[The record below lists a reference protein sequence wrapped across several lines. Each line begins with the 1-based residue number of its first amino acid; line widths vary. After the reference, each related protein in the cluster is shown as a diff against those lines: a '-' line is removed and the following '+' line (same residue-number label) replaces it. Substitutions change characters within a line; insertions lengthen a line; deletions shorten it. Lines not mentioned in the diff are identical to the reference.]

1 MRILIPTIGSRGDVQ
16 PFIALAQGLER
27 AGHAVTLMTHPHMHA
42 LVKSYGVTFATLGPN
57 IDLAQ
62 EAAAIRAR
70 SSNAWLGLIRAM
82 RLSFDVLENS
92 HADIQAACWDVDLV
106 IVPVQ
111 SAAGKNEADLAGVP
125 HVSVSFMPWG
135 LPYKDPVR
143 PFLKRVFYAAMDRA
157 IGAITTRPL
166 NRARSRFGL
175 SPVGPEGF
183 TSKLLNLVPISPSV
197 YPPNPLWDARHRVVG
212 YWFVE
217 ETSPWEPPMD
227 LQTFLES
234 GPPPIVVSLGAMSY
248 GGDETLATATLFVDA
263 IQAAGVR
270 AIIQGW
276 DYALSKMELPPSI
289 LAEGAVPHSW
299 LLPHTAGLVHHG
311 GFGTTA
317 AGIRTGTP
325 QLVIPHMV
333 DQFYWGKRVEE
344 LGVGLPMIVY
354 TKLEVDGL
362 AAALETLARDDRL
375 RSTASNLGEQV
386 RSEGGVD
393 EAVRLIERAMQN
405 IDSST

>member
-42 LVKSYGVTFATLGPN
+42 LAMSYGVTFAPLGPN

-62 EAAAIRAR
+62 EAAEIRAR
-70 SSNAWLGLIRAM
+70 SPNAWLGLIRAM
-82 RLSFDVLENS
+82 RLSFDVLEKS

-106 IVPVQ
+106 IVPAQ

-135 LPYKDPVR
+135 LPYKDPTR
-143 PFLKRVFYAAMDRA
+143 PLLKHVFYAAMDRA
-157 IGAITTRPL
+157 VAAITTRPL
-166 NRARSRFGL
+166 NRARRRLGL
-175 SPVGPEGF
+175 APVGSEGF

-197 YPPNPLWDARHRVVG
+197 YPPNPLWEPRHRVVG

-217 ETSPWEPPMD
+217 ETYPWEPSPD
-227 LQTFLES
+227 LQSFLTD
-234 GPPPIVVSLGAMSY
+234 GPPPVVINLGAMSY
-248 GGDETLATATLFVDA
+248 GGDETQGIASLFIEA
-263 IQAAGVR
+263 ISAAGIR

-276 DYALSKMELPPSI
+276 DYVISKLNLPPSI
-289 LAEGAVPHSW
+289 LAAGDMPHSW
-299 LLPHTAGLVHHG
+299 LLPRSAGLVHHG

-317 AGIRTGTP
+317 AGVRAGTP

-344 LGVGLPMIVY
+344 LGIGLPMIVY
-354 TKLEVDGL
+354 TKLDVDGL
-362 AAALETLARDDRL
+362 AAALDSLAKDDRL
-375 RSTASNLGEQV
+375 RSVASSLGEQV
-386 RSEGGVD
+386 RSESGVD
-393 EAVRLIERAMQN
+393 EAVRLIERSLQDA
-405 IDSST
+405 DSTS